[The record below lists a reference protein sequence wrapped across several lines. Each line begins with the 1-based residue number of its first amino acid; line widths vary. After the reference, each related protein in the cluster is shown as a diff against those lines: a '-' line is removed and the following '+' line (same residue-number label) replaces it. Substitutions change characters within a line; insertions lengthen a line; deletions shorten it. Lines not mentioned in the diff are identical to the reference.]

1 MCYQINWL
9 VSVGHPTH
17 EKNISFVMMFYPY
30 YYYYYYF
37 TIFMMEKLGKSVF
50 PYMKNKDNLS
60 FHKIYCGPR
69 ISAHAFPTRWQAR
82 FRFEKKDF
90 Y

>member
-1 MCYQINWL
+1 MRYWL
-9 VSVGHPTH
+9 NGITSWLITFSLSQF
-17 EKNISFVMMFYPY
+17 KTNFQ
-30 YYYYYYF
+30 
-37 TIFMMEKLGKSVF
+37 
-50 PYMKNKDNLS
+50 NLLL
-60 FHKIYCGPR
+60 FNLIPNCGPR